1 MIARRA
7 RAYTRRA
14 RARAA
19 AVVAA
24 AVAAVAVVAVLV
36 VVAGCRQV
44 GREGDTVLHF
54 WGLGREGEVVAE
66 LIRDFEREN
75 PGIRVEVQ
83 QIPWTAAHEKL
94 LTAFV
99 GRSTPDLSQLGNTWI
114 PEFVALRA
122 LAPLTPW
129 IEKSATV
136 RPDHYFPG
144 IWSTN
149 VVNGTA
155 YGKDILARAGYPA
168 MPATWTEWR
177 RAMEATKRLLGE
189 DRYAVFLPLNE
200 WAQPVILGLQNGS
213 PLLKDEWTRGA
224 FAEPAFRD
232 AFEFYLDLFRDGL
245 APPVG
250 NNEIANVY
258 QEFER
263 GYFAMYVTG
272 PWNLGEFK
280 RRLPPEMQGKWAT
293 APFPGPDA
301 THPGVSLAGGS
312 SLVLFANSPHKEAA
326 WKLIEFLSAPAQ
338 ELRFYALTGDLPAQI
353 AAWED
358 SALTSDPNIRAFR
371 DQLVHVVPTPMIPEW
386 EQIAMRVQERAEMA
400 ARGAVPADSALAFL
414 DRDVER
420 ILEKRR
426 WLLAKARESGEST
439 P

>member
-1 MIARRA
+1 MSKGRA
-7 RAYTRRA
+7 WTV
-14 RARAA
+14 AA
-19 AVVAA
+19 ITILVVAT
-24 AVAAVAVVAVLV
+24 
-36 VVAGCRQV
+36 GCRRQE
-44 GREGDTVLHF
+44 RDAETVLHF

-66 LIRDFEREN
+66 LVRDFERLN

-99 GRSTPDLSQLGNTWI
+99 GGSTPDLAQLGNTWI

-129 IEKSATV
+129 IEQSAVV
-136 RPDHYFPG
+136 RPEKYFPG

-149 VVNGTA
+149 VVDGTA
-155 YGKDILARAGYPA
+155 YGIPWYVDTRLLFYRKDILAEAGYSA
-168 MPATWTEWR
+168 MPGTWSEWR
-177 RAMEATKRLLGE
+177 AALEAIKRHVGP

-213 PLLKDEWTRGA
+213 ELLADEWSRGGFSA
-224 FAEPAFRD
+224 PAFRD
-232 AFEFYLDLFRDGL
+232 AFAFYIDLFRDGL

-263 GYFAMYVTG
+263 GYFAMYITG
-272 PWNLGEFK
+272 PWNLGEFD
-280 RRLPPEMQGKWAT
+280 RRLPAAMQDKWAT
-293 APFPGPDA
+293 APLPGPDPA
-301 THPGVSLAGGS
+301 HPGVSLAGGS
-312 SLVLFANSPHKEAA
+312 SLVLFRNSEHKEAA
-326 WKLIEFLSAPAQ
+326 WKLIEFLSAPEQ
-338 ELRFYALTGDLPAQI
+338 ELRFYALTGDLPPQI

-358 SALTSDPNIRAFR
+358 SALTHDPRIRAFR
-371 DQLVHVVPTPMIPEW
+371 DQLLQVVPTPMIPEW

-400 ARGAVPADSALAFL
+400 ARGAVSPDSALAYL

-420 ILEKRR
+420 ILVKRR
-426 WLLAKARESGEST
+426 WLLAKARENAETT

>member
-1 MIARRA
+1 MRVPRGAWAAGLLLLVLAACQRA
-7 RAYTRRA
+7 GGEA
-14 RARAA
+14 
-19 AVVAA
+19 
-24 AVAAVAVVAVLV
+24 
-36 VVAGCRQV
+36 
-44 GREGDTVLHF
+44 ETVLHF

-66 LIRDFEREN
+66 LVRDFEHQN

-83 QIPWTAAHEKL
+83 QIPWSAAHEKL

-99 GRSTPDLSQLGNTWI
+99 GRSTPDLAQLGNTWI
-114 PEFVALRA
+114 PEFVALNA

-129 IEKSATV
+129 IERSTAV
-136 RPDHYFPG
+136 RPDFYFPG

-149 VVNGTA
+149 VVAGTP
-155 YGKDILARAGYPA
+155 YGIPWYVDTRLLFYRKDVLAQAGYPA
-168 MPATWTEWR
+168 MPATWAEWR
-177 RAMEATKRLLGE
+177 AAMEAVKRLVGA
-189 DRYAVFLPLNE
+189 DRYAIFLPLNE

-213 PLLKDEWTRGA
+213 PLLADEWSRGA

-232 AFEFYLDLFRDGL
+232 AFAFYLDLFRDGL

-258 QEFER
+258 QEFAR
-263 GYFAMYVTG
+263 GYFAMVVTG

-280 RRLPPEMQGKWAT
+280 RRLPPEMQGAWAT

-301 THPGVSLAGGS
+301 AHPGVSLAGGS

-326 WKLIEFLSAPAQ
+326 WTLIEFLSAPAQ
-338 ELRFYALTGDLPAQI
+338 ELRFYALTGDLPAQV

-358 SALTSDPNIRAFR
+358 SALAEDPNIRAFR
-371 DQLVHVVPTPMIPEW
+371 DQLLHVVPTPMIPEW

-400 ARGAVPADSALAFL
+400 ARGAVPADSALALL

-426 WLLAKARESGEST
+426 WLLAKAREHGEGT

>member
-1 MIARRA
+1 MMARRTWA
-7 RAYTRRA
+7 L
-14 RARAA
+14 
-19 AVVAA
+19 
-24 AVAAVAVVAVLV
+24 AVAGVLFAM
-36 VVAGCRQV
+36 VAGCQRTGGEV
-44 GREGDTVLHF
+44 ETVLHF

-66 LIRDFEREN
+66 LVADFEREN

-83 QIPWTAAHEKL
+83 QIPWSAAHEKL

-99 GRSTPDLSQLGNTWI
+99 GGSTPDLAQLGNTWI
-114 PEFVALRA
+114 PEFVALNA

-129 IEKSATV
+129 IDESATV
-136 RPDHYFPG
+136 RPDFYFPG

-149 VVNGTA
+149 VVAGTP
-155 YGKDILARAGYPA
+155 YGIPWYVDTRLLFYRKDILAEAGYSA
-168 MPATWTEWR
+168 MPATWAEWR
-177 RAMEATKRLLGE
+177 AAMDATKRLVGA
-189 DRYAVFLPLNE
+189 DRYAIFLPLNE

-213 PLLKDEWTRGA
+213 PLLADEWSRGA

-232 AFEFYLDLFRDGL
+232 AFAFYLDLFRDGL

-258 QEFER
+258 QEFAR

-280 RRLPPEMQGKWAT
+280 RRLPPEMQGAWAT
-293 APFPGPDA
+293 ASFPGPDA
-301 THPGVSLAGGS
+301 AHPGVSLAGGS
-312 SLVLFANSPHKEAA
+312 SLVLFANSAHQETA

-338 ELRFYALTGDLPAQI
+338 QLRFYALTGDLPARV

-358 SALTSDPNIRAFR
+358 SALTGDPNIRAFR
-371 DQLVHVVPTPMIPEW
+371 DQLLHVVPTPMIPEW

-400 ARGAVPADSALAFL
+400 ARGAAPADTVLALL
-414 DRDVER
+414 DEDVER

-426 WLLAKARESGEST
+426 WLLAKAREHGAGT

>member
-1 MIARRA
+1 MAAGGCHRA
-7 RAYTRRA
+7 
-14 RARAA
+14 
-19 AVVAA
+19 
-24 AVAAVAVVAVLV
+24 
-36 VVAGCRQV
+36 
-44 GREGDTVLHF
+44 GRDAETVLRF

-66 LIRDFEREN
+66 LVGDFERTH

-83 QIPWTAAHEKL
+83 QIPWSAAHEKL
-94 LTAFV
+94 LTAVV
-99 GRSTPDLSQLGNTWI
+99 GGSTPDLAQLGNTWI

-129 IEKSATV
+129 IDGSTEV
-136 RPDHYFPG
+136 RPERYFPG

-149 VVNGTA
+149 VVAGTP
-155 YGKDILARAGYPA
+155 YGIPWYVDTRLLFYRSDILAAAGYSSL
-168 MPATWTEWR
+168 PATWPEWR
-177 RAMEATKRLLGE
+177 AAMEAVKREVGP

-213 PLLKDEWTRGA
+213 PLLEDEWSRGA
-224 FAEPAFRD
+224 FSDPAFRD
-232 AFEFYLDLFRDGL
+232 AFDFYLDLFRDRL

-258 QEFER
+258 QEFAR

-280 RRLPPEMQGKWAT
+280 RRLPPEMEGAWAT

-301 THPGVSLAGGS
+301 AHPGISLAGGS
-312 SLVLFANSPHKEAA
+312 SLVLFASSLHQEAA
-326 WKLIEFLSAPAQ
+326 WKFIEYLSAPAQ
-338 ELRFYALTGDLPAQI
+338 QLRFYALTGDLPAQV

-358 SALTSDPNIRAFR
+358 SALSADSNTRAFR
-371 DQLVHVVPTPMIPEW
+371 EQLLRVVPTPMIPEW

-400 ARGAVPADSALAFL
+400 ARGAVPADSALALL
-414 DRDVER
+414 DEDVGR

-426 WLLAKARESGEST
+426 WLLARARERGERA